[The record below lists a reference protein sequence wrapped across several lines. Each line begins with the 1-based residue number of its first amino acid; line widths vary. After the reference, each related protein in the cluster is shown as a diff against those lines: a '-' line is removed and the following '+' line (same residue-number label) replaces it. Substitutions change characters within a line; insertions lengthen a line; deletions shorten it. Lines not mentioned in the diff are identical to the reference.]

1 MNVCYMGITV
11 PKRNLFTGNID
22 FFLVFFLFVL
32 QFSLTFFVSS
42 CLLYRTIRF
51 LFSVAHIYRR
61 KGTNV
66 SCLYKTQLGQF
77 YSSLMIKLNKYQEFC
92 RFSSIFN
99 HVCVKRFFTVNQA
112 LNVQILSNL
121 NDEQTRGLSLFFL
134 VQTMSTHNCC

>member
-22 FFLVFFLFVL
+22 FFLVFFVRFVVFTDFFCEQLFIIPDDPFPFL
-32 QFSLTFFVSS
+32 
-42 CLLYRTIRF
+42 CRTHLPQKRDKRF
-51 LFSVAHIYRR
+51 MFIQNPV
-61 KGTNV
+61 
-66 SCLYKTQLGQF
+66 GQF